1 MERLNRMCLSV
12 SLVLLL
18 AAATLAAQTSGAMLS
33 AQGNVKVNGQYVE
46 DSTSLFTG
54 DEIDVPA
61 ASVVSIN
68 GSGSSVV
75 VSPNSSVQYN
85 ESAIEIMQ
93 GTARVSTTKGM
104 LARAGQVI
112 VVPKTGMA
120 KFDVVEAG
128 GQVIVTSHEG
138 ALTVKDGNRTIA
150 VASGGNA
157 TLALAPAGL
166 ASAVDTVPATVRKA
180 SMASEAPFYGE
191 GVQPDQNPIPWCPNF
206 KSCPGQRPNV
216 SEIRPCRCK
225 LP

>member
-1 MERLNRMCLSV
+1 MSLSV

-33 AQGNVKVNGQYVE
+33 TQGNVKVNGQYVE

-54 DEIDVPA
+54 DQIDVPA
-61 ASVVSIN
+61 SSVVSIN

-85 ESAIEIMQ
+85 ESAVEIMQ

-112 VVPKTGMA
+112 VMPKTGTA

-150 VASGGNA
+150 VESGGNA
-157 TLALAPAGL
+157 TLALTPAAL
-166 ASAVDTVPATVRKA
+166 AGSQDAVSASVRKA
-180 SMASEAPFYGE
+180 SMASEAPFYASDDGA
-191 GVQPDQNPIPWCPNF
+191 GNIPYCTNIKNCP
-206 KSCPGQRPNV
+206 QYRPNV

-225 LP
+225 VP